1 MQESSG
7 PAGVSACTAMPT
19 SDFEPGRAALCFRR
33 VLVDSTDFI
42 VDVHCDAGRS
52 SWSEVEQAT
61 DYALVLP
68 RSGYFERRAD
78 GTEMLVDAGVAYFRA
93 PGEEQQVA
101 HPTDGGD
108 RCTTIG
114 FKPTFIASLWG
125 GDPVGLPEV
134 VFSTRPLDLAHRQLL
149 ASLRAGA
156 PAPDVEELVGNFVAA
171 ALAQYDAR
179 RVDSGR
185 PASAALR
192 RRIVRDARHL
202 LADDPTQTLAALAHR
217 LAVSPHHL
225 SRIFSAATGVS
236 VTTYRN
242 RLRARAA
249 LERIADGERSL
260 TRRRCAAAVSA
271 SRIRPSR
278 RDRVDRGHAGRR
290 RMAGHD

>member
-1 MQESSG
+1 
-7 PAGVSACTAMPT
+7 MPT

-33 VLVDSTDFI
+33 VLVDSTDFV
-42 VDVHCDAGRS
+42 VDDVRCDAGRS

-61 DYALVLP
+61 SYALVLP
-68 RSGYFERRAD
+68 RSGCFDRRAD

-114 FKPTFIASLWG
+114 FKPAFLASLWG
-125 GDPVGLPEV
+125 GDPGGLPDL
-134 VFSTRPLDLAHRQLL
+134 VFSTPRLDLAHRQLL
-149 ASLRAGA
+149 ACLRAA
-156 PAPDVEELVGNFVAA
+156 ASAPDVEELVGNFVAA
-171 ALAQYDAR
+171 ALAQHDPR

-192 RRIVRDARHL
+192 QRIVRDARHL
-202 LADDPTQTLAALAHR
+202 LADDPTRTLAELAHR

-225 SRIFSAATGVS
+225 SRIFSAAMGVS

-260 TRRRCAAAVSA
+260 TRLAAELGFSDHAHLTRTIRNQTGLPPSAHRRILSMQVAE
-271 SRIRPSR
+271 
-278 RDRVDRGHAGRR
+278 
-290 RMAGHD
+290 

>member
-1 MQESSG
+1 
-7 PAGVSACTAMPT
+7 MPT

-42 VDVHCDAGRS
+42 VDDVRCDAERGG
-52 SWSEVEQAT
+52 WSEAEQAT
-61 DYALVLP
+61 GYALVLP
-68 RSGYFERRAD
+68 RSGCFERRAD

-101 HPTDGGD
+101 HPVDGGD

-114 FKPTFIASLWG
+114 FKPGFLASLWG

-134 VFSTRPLDLAHRQLL
+134 VFSTPRLDLAHRQLL
-149 ASLRAGA
+149 ACLRAGA
-156 PAPDVEELVGNFVAA
+156 SGPDVEELIGNFVAA
-171 ALAQYDAR
+171 ALAQADPR

-185 PASAALR
+185 PASAVLR
-192 RRIVRDARHL
+192 RRLVRDARHL
-202 LADDPTQTLAALAHR
+202 LADDPSHTLAALARR

-225 SRIFSAATGVS
+225 SRIFSAAMGVS

-249 LERIADGERSL
+249 LERIADGESSL
-260 TRRRCAAAVSA
+260 TRLAAELGFSDHAHLTRTIRNETGLPPSAHRRISGT
-271 SRIRPSR
+271 
-278 RDRVDRGHAGRR
+278 RVAE
-290 RMAGHD
+290 

>member
-1 MQESSG
+1 MPSSG
-7 PAGVSACTAMPT
+7 
-19 SDFEPGRAALCFRR
+19 FEPGRAALCVRR

-42 VDVHCDAGRS
+42 VDDVRCDAGRS

-61 DYALVLP
+61 SYALVLP
-68 RSGYFERRAD
+68 RSGCFERRAD

-93 PGEEQQVA
+93 PGEEQQVG

-114 FKPTFIASLWG
+114 FKPAFLASLWG
-125 GDPVGLPEV
+125 GDPVRLPEV
-134 VFSTRPLDLAHRQLL
+134 VFSTPRLDLAHRQLL
-149 ASLRAGA
+149 ACLRAGGS
-156 PAPDVEELVGNFVAA
+156 APDVEELIGNFVAA
-171 ALAQYDAR
+171 ALAQHDPR

-202 LADDPTQTLAALAHR
+202 LADDPTHTLGKLADR
-217 LAVSPHHL
+217 LAVSTHHL

-260 TRRRCAAAVSA
+260 TRLAAELGYADHAHLTRSIRRETGLPPSAHRKLWNTAVA
-271 SRIRPSR
+271 
-278 RDRVDRGHAGRR
+278 D
-290 RMAGHD
+290 

>member
-1 MQESSG
+1 
-7 PAGVSACTAMPT
+7 MPS
-19 SDFEPGRAALCFRR
+19 SDFESGRAALCFSR

-42 VDVHCDAGRS
+42 VDDVHCDAARS

-61 DYALVLP
+61 GYALVLP
-68 RSGYFERRAD
+68 RSGCFERRAD
-78 GTEMLVDAGVAYFRA
+78 GAEMLVDAGVAYFRA

-101 HPTDGGD
+101 HATDSGD

-114 FKPTFIASLWG
+114 FKPAFLASRWG
-125 GDPVGLPEV
+125 GDPGGLPDV
-134 VFSTRPLDLAHRQLL
+134 VFSTPRLDLAHRQLL
-149 ASLRAGA
+149 ACLRAGA
-156 PAPDVEELVGNFVAA
+156 SAPDVEELVGNFVAA
-171 ALAQYDAR
+171 ALAQHELR

-202 LADDPTQTLAALAHR
+202 LADDPSHTLAALARR

-249 LERIADGERSL
+249 LERIADGESSL
-260 TRRRCAAAVSA
+260 TRLAAELGFSDHAHLTRTIRNETGLTPSAHRRIWKTPVTE
-271 SRIRPSR
+271 
-278 RDRVDRGHAGRR
+278 
-290 RMAGHD
+290 